1 MLTDDPPI
9 RIFPENLYLKEYN
22 LKLLTPET
30 MEIDQNLSSSF
41 DQLEIALTN
50 FLSL

>member
-30 MEIDQNLSSSF
+30 MELLDKIKNDK
-41 DQLEIALTN
+41 IR
-50 FLSL
+50 